1 MLTENEWNLDF
12 HFLFLFFYSFSWHTL
27 MEMLFGA
34 FLRCSVALIN
44 TIFSLAASLLCMLDN
59 RDVTLHPCLGLK
71 LDVSPHRPPPT
82 PTRDVWVTEAKC
94 TRFFSF
100 DERFL
105 IHAFHWILKWTY
117 TILVWQLHCNG
128 GKKAKSKGFLGG
140 HWWETIQLVNIWKQY
155 TRTTNFPPLCYRVKI
170 CNLLLSSHSFKR
182 KDLASIILKYSC
194 IMNVARCMVS
204 SQILFCWALLCLCH
218 FVS

>member
-94 TRFFSF
+94 TRLKGSSFMLFIEFSSEPTLSWF
-100 DERFL
+100 GSCIVME
-105 IHAFHWILKWTY
+105 A
-117 TILVWQLHCNG
+117 
-128 GKKAKSKGFLGG
+128 KKQNPKGF
-140 HWWETIQLVNIWKQY
+140 WEGIDEKLYNLSTFENNTRGPQTFLLFKVCESMDIPLVVIGWKSVICSFLPILSNEKIW
-155 TRTTNFPPLCYRVKI
+155 PV
-170 CNLLLSSHSFKR
+170 
-182 KDLASIILKYSC
+182 
-194 IMNVARCMVS
+194 
-204 SQILFCWALLCLCH
+204 LF
-218 FVS
+218 